1 MNQEMKKWIRAI
13 APSAQDSDCITPS
26 TTSPNSTSTI
36 GSSPTTFTSSSTT
49 TTSNAICD
57 CGPGTTCL
65 KNKTCGKCAPDKD
78 NECPSGTSCLK
89 TTKTCGKCTPDKD
102 ECPSGTSCLK
112 TTKTCG
118 KCTPGKDDECP
129 GTTCLKNNTCGICK
143 TNEDCK
149 EHEVCLS
156 AMLVPGNATNGKCGP
171 CREDGDCEPW
181 QSCVSNREHRQ
192 SQFDQQ
198 PSCIKSKLTILRS
211 NYICESC
218 NYLKSYCIDSFYVCY
233 DSSSISPI
241 FCNKMSEIETKLFKM
256 TKVVPN
262 NHLEA
267 N

>member
-36 GSSPTTFTSSSTT
+36 ASSPTTFTSSTT
-49 TTSNAICD
+49 TSTSNAICD

-89 TTKTCGKCTPDKD
+89 TTKTCGN
-102 ECPSGTSCLK
+102 
-112 TTKTCG
+112 
-118 KCTPGKDDECP
+118 CTPGKDDECP

-156 AMLVPGNATNGKCGP
+156 AMLVPGNATNGKCGS

-181 QSCVSNREHRQ
+181 QSCVTSREHRQ

-211 NYICESC
+211 KYICESC
-218 NYLKSYCIDSFYVCY
+218 N
-233 DSSSISPI
+233 
-241 FCNKMSEIETKLFKM
+241 
-256 TKVVPN
+256 
-262 NHLEA
+262 
-267 N
+267 